1 MCRVNGWWLSEARRI
16 GGEIRGFS
24 PKAGTRVSSCRSFW
38 SEKNTR
44 SLPSTAIESL
54 KPLVWPKSWVG
65 FCLKPLVWPE
75 SGSGFASN
83 HWFGLNQ
90 GRVLLQT
97 IGLAPIGVGFCFKPL
112 VWLKSWVGFAS
123 NHWFGPNRRWV
134 LLQTIGLARI
144 GVGFCFKPP
153 GLAPIGVGFCFKPPG
168 LAPIGGRF
176 CFKPPGLT
184 PIGGRVL
191 LQKQYRF
198 WVLYVRKAKTLLPP
212 VGEQGLEVSLATGVA
227 AEASSLRA
235 HFFIPFERL
244 HGQED
249 AEAEY
254 EWKNKHL
261 HRVEGHDEFAAIVQD
276 IEERHDGG

>member
-1 MCRVNGWWLSEARRI
+1 MNGWWLSEARRI

-44 SLPSTAIESL
+44 FPPSTAIES
-54 KPLVWPKSWVG
+54 
-65 FCLKPLVWPE
+65 LKPLVWPE

-83 HWFGLNQ
+83 HWL
-90 GRVLLQT
+90 
-97 IGLAPIGVGFCFKPL
+97 
-112 VWLKSWVGFAS
+112 
-123 NHWFGPNRRWV
+123 GPNRGRV

-144 GVGFCFKPP
+144 GVGFCFKPLVWP
-153 GLAPIGVGFCFKPPG
+153 ESGSVLLQTTWFGSN
-168 LAPIGGRF
+168 R
-176 CFKPPGLT
+176 
-184 PIGGRVL
+184 GRVLLQTTWFDPNRRSVLLQTTWFGSNRGPVLLQTTWFDPNRRSVLLQTTWFGSNRGSVLLQTTRFGSNRGRAL

-212 VGEQGLEVSLATGVA
+212 EGEQGLEVRLATGVA

-254 EWKNKHL
+254 EWKNEHL
-261 HRVEGHDEFAAIVQD
+261 HRVESHNEFAAIVQD

>member
-1 MCRVNGWWLSEARRI
+1 MLQTIGLAPI
-16 GGEIRGFS
+16 GGGF
-24 PKAGTRVSSCRSFW
+24 CF
-38 SEKNTR
+38 
-44 SLPSTAIESL
+44 
-54 KPLVWPKSWVG
+54 KPLVWPK
-65 FCLKPLVWPE
+65 

-83 HWFGLNQ
+83 HWFGSNR

-97 IGLAPIGVGFCFKPL
+97 IGLTPIVGRFCFKPPGLAPNGVGFCFKP
-112 VWLKSWVGFAS
+112 
-123 NHWFGPNRRWV
+123 P
-134 LLQTIGLARI
+134 GLTPI

-153 GLAPIGVGFCFKPPG
+153 GLAPIGVGFASNHLIWLQSG
-168 LAPIGGRF
+168 SG
-176 CFKPPGLT
+176 
-184 PIGGRVL
+184 L

-212 VGEQGLEVSLATGVA
+212 EGEQGLEVRLATGVA

-249 AEAEY
+249 TEAEY
-254 EWKNKHL
+254 EWKNEHL

>member
-1 MCRVNGWWLSEARRI
+1 MNGWWLSEARRI

-38 SEKNTR
+38 SEKSTR
-44 SLPSTAIESL
+44 FPPSIAIES
-54 KPLVWPKSWVG
+54 
-65 FCLKPLVWPE
+65 LKPLVWPE

-83 HWFGLNQ
+83 HWFD
-90 GRVLLQT
+90 
-97 IGLAPIGVGFCFKPL
+97 
-112 VWLKSWVGFAS
+112 
-123 NHWFGPNRRWV
+123 PNRGRV

-153 GLAPIGVGFCFKPPG
+153 GLTRIGVGFCFKPPG
-168 LAPIGGRF
+168 LTPIVGRF
-176 CFKPPGLT
+176 CFKPPGLA
-184 PIGGRVL
+184 PIGVGFASNHLVWPQSRAGFGSNHLVWLQSGSVLLQTTWFGPNRGRAL

-212 VGEQGLEVSLATGVA
+212 EGEQGLEVRLATGVA
-227 AEASSLRA
+227 AEASSLRP

-254 EWKNKHL
+254 EWKNEHL
-261 HRVEGHDEFAAIVQD
+261 HRVESHNEFAAIVQD

>member
-1 MCRVNGWWLSEARRI
+1 MNGWWLSEARRI

-44 SLPSTAIESL
+44 PLPSTAIESL
-54 KPLVWPKSWVG
+54 KPLVWPKS
-65 FCLKPLVWPE
+65 
-75 SGSGFASN
+75 GSGFASN
-83 HWFGLNQ
+83 HWFD
-90 GRVLLQT
+90 
-97 IGLAPIGVGFCFKPL
+97 
-112 VWLKSWVGFAS
+112 
-123 NHWFGPNRRWV
+123 PNRRWV
-134 LLQTIGLARI
+134 LLQTIGLA
-144 GVGFCFKPP
+144 
-153 GLAPIGVGFCFKPPG
+153 
-168 LAPIGGRF
+168 PIGGRF
-176 CFKPPGLT
+176 CFKPLVWPKSEVGFASNHWFG
-184 PIGGRVL
+184 PNRGRVLLQTTWFGLNRGRVLLQTTRFDPNRRSVLLQTTWFDPNRRSVLLQTTWFDPNRGPVLDQTTWFGSNRGRAL

-212 VGEQGLEVSLATGVA
+212 EGEQGLEVRLATGVA

-254 EWKNKHL
+254 EWKNEHL
-261 HRVEGHDEFAAIVQD
+261 HRVESHDEFAAIVQD

>member
-1 MCRVNGWWLSEARRI
+1 MNGWWLSEARRI

-54 KPLVWPKSWVG
+54 KPLVWLKSGSGFVSNHLVWPKSWSG
-65 FCLKPLVWPE
+65 FASNHLVWLQ

-83 HWFGLNQ
+83 H
-90 GRVLLQT
+90 
-97 IGLAPIGVGFCFKPL
+97 P
-112 VWLKSWVGFAS
+112 VWLQSGS
-123 NHWFGPNRRWV
+123 
-134 LLQTIGLARI
+134 
-144 GVGFCFKPP
+144 
-153 GLAPIGVGFCFKPPG
+153 
-168 LAPIGGRF
+168 
-176 CFKPPGLT
+176 
-184 PIGGRVL
+184 VL

-212 VGEQGLEVSLATGVA
+212 EGEQGLEVSLATGVA
-227 AEASSLRA
+227 AEASSLRP

-254 EWKNKHL
+254 EWKNEHL
-261 HRVEGHDEFAAIVQD
+261 HRVESHDEFAAIVQD

>member
-1 MCRVNGWWLSEARRI
+1 MNGWWLSEARRI

-54 KPLVWPKSWVG
+54 KPLVWPKS
-65 FCLKPLVWPE
+65 
-75 SGSGFASN
+75 GSGFSSN
-83 HWFGLNQ
+83 HWFGSNR

-97 IGLAPIGVGFCFKPL
+97 TWFDPNRRSVLLQTTWFGLNRGRVLLQTTWFDPNRRSVLLQTTWFDPNRGRAL
-112 VWLKSWVGFAS
+112 LQTT
-123 NHWFGPNRRWV
+123 WFGPNRRSG
-134 LLQTIGLARI
+134 LPQTT
-144 GVGFCFKPP
+144 
-153 GLAPIGVGFCFKPPG
+153 
-168 LAPIGGRF
+168 RF
-176 CFKPPGLT
+176 GSN
-184 PIGGRVL
+184 RRSVL

-212 VGEQGLEVSLATGVA
+212 EGEQGLEVSLATGVA
-227 AEASSLRA
+227 AEASSLRP

-249 AEAEY
+249 AEAEH
-254 EWKNKHL
+254 ERQNEHL
-261 HRVEGHDEFAAIVQD
+261 HRVESHNEFAAIVQD